1 MKRANLFIMAATL
14 LISAF
19 CRSSFSQ
26 DNVKFGFWTQLW
38 YQYVEDGKDGDTGLS
53 DFIARR
59 AYFSISG
66 QPSDLLS
73 FFTHIAVDRLG
84 QEGLDNA
91 ALGLGSGLVFRDL
104 WATLHVQKYLNIQ
117 VGRMYVPLTRNYGV
131 TSTKALL
138 TTDLSLLQGGIRGS
152 IFYTNKV
159 GRDDG
164 VVFWGTPLDGRLHYR
179 MMVSEGVEGD
189 RNPDDNLRF
198 VGRLAF
204 NFLEPET
211 TWFNKGTYLG
221 EKKILSFGAAFDTQN
236 GLATSD
242 GIQQDNFVWTADVF
256 LGPTCWRR
264 GGHG

>member
-1 MKRANLFIMAATL
+1 MAATL

-104 WATLHVQKYLNIQ
+104 WATPACAKVSQHS
-117 VGRMYVPLTRNYGV
+117 GGSYVCP
-131 TSTKALL
+131 S
-138 TTDLSLLQGGIRGS
+138 
-152 IFYTNKV
+152 
-159 GRDDG
+159 
-164 VVFWGTPLDGRLHYR
+164 
-179 MMVSEGVEGD
+179 
-189 RNPDDNLRF
+189 
-198 VGRLAF
+198 
-204 NFLEPET
+204 
-211 TWFNKGTYLG
+211 
-221 EKKILSFGAAFDTQN
+221 DTQLWRNVHQGAVDN
-236 GLATSD
+236 GSFSFA
-242 GIQQDNFVWTADVF
+242 
-256 LGPTCWRR
+256 
-264 GGHG
+264 GGHPGQYLLHQ